1 MGYIKIISAILI
13 WSSLGVFIRKIGVP
27 NVAII
32 FYSSAAAGILQLILL
47 LSAGQLKENFRQ
59 ANRVQRL
66 LLVILIPIC
75 TLSNNLLF
83 YYAFLHTT
91 VANSVLAHY
100 TAPIFVALLAP
111 VFLKERSCKTTWIA
125 IVLSSAG
132 LWLMLWMPSAGM
144 NIPLTGSERAGV
156 LAGAA
161 SGLAYAFL
169 ILMIRALASRYTS
182 LFFIFVQNSMIA
194 LFLLP
199 FISGISISSQSLI
212 YLVAMGVVYSTVAPL
227 IYVQGFKSVKANDAA
242 ILGYFE
248 PVGATILAFVFFH
261 EVPGITALFG
271 GALILFSGYLIL
283 RSKLD

>member
-32 FYSSAAAGILQLILL
+32 FYSSAAAGLLQLILL
-47 LSAGQLKENFRQ
+47 LSAGQLKKNFRE

-66 LLVILIPIC
+66 LLVVLIPLC

-111 VFLKERSCKTTWIA
+111 VFLKERSCKTTWLA

-132 LWLMLWMPSAGM
+132 LWLMLWMPSSEM
-144 NIPLTGSERAGV
+144 NIPLSGSERAGV

-248 PVGATILAFVFFH
+248 PLGAAILAFFFFH
-261 EVPGITALFG
+261 EVPGIPALFG

-283 RSKLD
+283 RSKRD

>member
-1 MGYIKIISAILI
+1 MGYLKIITAILI

-32 FYSSAAAGILQLILL
+32 FYSSAAAGLLQLILL
-47 LSAGQLKENFRQ
+47 LSAGQLKGSFR
-59 ANRVQRL
+59 AVNNVQRL
-66 LLVILIPIC
+66 LLVLLIPLC
-75 TLSNNLLF
+75 TLANNLLF

-91 VANSVLAHY
+91 IANAVLAHY
-100 TAPIFVALLAP
+100 TAPIFVALLSP
-111 VFLKERSCKTTWIA
+111 VFLKEKSCKTTWLA

-132 LWLMLWMPSAGM
+132 LWLMLRMQSSGVNMPLS
-144 NIPLTGSERAGV
+144 GSDRAGV
-156 LAGAA
+156 MAGAA

-199 FISGISISSQSLI
+199 FISGISVSPRSFI
-212 YLVAMGVVYSTVAPL
+212 YLVAMGVIYSTIAPL
-227 IYVQGFKSVKANDAA
+227 IYVQGFRSVKANDAA

-248 PVGATILAFVFFH
+248 PVGAAILAFAFLD
-261 EVPGITALFG
+261 EVPGITPVFG

-283 RSKLD
+283 RSKRD